1 MGKNTMGFKAMER
14 SDVPLTQQD
23 FASDQMVK
31 WCPGC
36 GDHAILA
43 AVAKVF
49 PAIGYKKENYCI
61 VSGIGCSSRFPYYVN
76 TYGFHSIHG
85 RANAVAT
92 GVCIANKHLSVW
104 VATGDGDSLAIGGN
118 HFIHIIRRN
127 MDLNIMLFNNKIY
140 GLTKGQYSPTTDMGG
155 VTKTS
160 PFGTIE
166 QPFQIGELVIGAQGT
181 FFARAID
188 NNPKFITEVMHDAAK
203 HDGTSVVELLQ
214 NCIIFND
221 GTHDLITGKET
232 KDDYQL
238 ILRHG
243 EKMLF
248 GKNKEKGIRMRRN
261 GLAVVDIG
269 PNGEGL
275 DKVLVHDM
283 HNPNPGVHLML
294 AKMFPPE
301 FPIALGVIR
310 SAAFP
315 TYEFLMQQQIDEAK
329 ATSPIQC
336 MDDLLNSGDTWDIE

>member
-1 MGKNTMGFKAMER
+1 MGIKAMGFQAMER
-14 SDVPLTQQD
+14 SNVPLTQQD

-36 GDHAILA
+36 GDHAILS

-49 PAIGYKKENYCI
+49 PEIGYKKERFCI

-85 RANAVAT
+85 RANAIAT
-92 GVCIANKHLSVW
+92 GVAIANKHLSVW

-118 HFIHIIRRN
+118 HFIHVIRRN
-127 MDLNIMLFNNKIY
+127 LDLNIMLFNNKIY
-140 GLTKGQYSPTTDMGG
+140 GLTKGQYSPTSDLGS

-160 PFGTIE
+160 PYGTIE
-166 QPFQIGELVIGAQGT
+166 QPFQVGELVIGAQGT

-188 NNPKFITEVMHDAAK
+188 SNPKFITEVMFEAAK

-214 NCIIFND
+214 NCVIFND

-238 ILRHG
+238 ILHHG

-248 GKNKEKGIRMRRN
+248 GKNKDKGIRMRRN
-261 GLAVVDIG
+261 GLEVVQIG

-283 HNPNPGVHLML
+283 YNPNPGVHLML

-301 FPIALGVIR
+301 FPVALGVIR
-310 SAAFP
+310 SAEFP
-315 TYEFLMQQQIDEAK
+315 TYEYLLQQQIDDCK
-329 ATSPIQC
+329 SKSKIQC
-336 MDDLLNSGDTWDIE
+336 VDDLLNSGDTWEIE